1 MSRTFQP
8 HIVTDDSALGG
19 TIINGSLYKQSDQYL
34 EKVFGSTGDRT
45 KYTES
50 IWIKRGGNDFKTRS
64 VFGITCLSD
73 PSYGYEYISFD
84 TNDRLIG
91 MQLLMVLGLD
101 GYKQKEN
108 SEELVGF
115 M

>member
-1 MSRTFQP
+1 MSRIFQP

-50 IWIKRGGNDFKTRS
+50 IIFVHIILVHW
-64 VFGITCLSD
+64 
-73 PSYGYEYISFD
+73 
-84 TNDRLIG
+84 
-91 MQLLMVLGLD
+91 MQ
-101 GYKQKEN
+101 N
-108 SEELVGF
+108 
-115 M
+115 